1 KPLADESLRTRAQ
14 STFDGYSMRVAIIL
28 AVSLAATA
36 AQAAP
41 LTYPAAVT
49 MAEGSAPSLEASAL
63 QLRAAQAARHGAGRL
78 PDPKLSFGVDNFPVS
93 GPNGGRYSAD
103 FMTMT
108 RLGVMQDVPNAAR
121 RRAEKAQ
128 ASAEMGIAEADE
140 AAQRRQVRTATARA
154 WIDLAFAERKLAT
167 LDQLVEGLKALWEG
181 QPAAVASGGSR
192 PGAGLAPTRLKAQF
206 ADRRSELVADVA
218 KARAELARWTGD
230 PAPTIAGPLPDL
242 TIDAA
247 QLRAQLDDDP
257 RLASLRAAAR
267 RADAASSGAKAAE
280 WPDWS
285 FSASYA
291 RRDPMFGDMVS
302 LGGTVSLPLF
312 KGSRQE
318 PAIAARAAEAA
329 RARVLVEDARRQLVA
344 ALDADLAEHRAR
356 VEKLAQSREVLVPT
370 AEQTAHL
377 EVSSYA
383 ATRADYSTL
392 VETFTA
398 LADAKLDEIERQ
410 AGVARLSASILM
422 TYGNSDK

>member
-1 KPLADESLRTRAQ
+1 MRLA
-14 STFDGYSMRVAIIL
+14 MIL
-28 AVSLAATA
+28 AAVMFASG

-41 LTYPAAVT
+41 LTYDAALS
-49 MAEGSAPSLEASAL
+49 MAESNAPSLEASAL
-63 QLRAAQAARHGAGRL
+63 QLRAAQAARRGAGQL
-78 PDPKLSFGVDNFPVS
+78 PDPKLSFGIDNFPVS
-93 GPNGGRYSAD
+93 GPNAGRYGAD

-108 RLGVMQDVPNAAR
+108 RVGVMQDFPNAAR

-128 ASAEMGIAEADE
+128 ASAEIGVAEADE
-140 AAQRRQVRTATARA
+140 AAQRRQVRTAAARA

-167 LDQLVEGLKALWEG
+167 LDQLVEGLKGLWEG

-192 PGAGLAPTRLKAQF
+192 PAAGLAPTRLKAQF
-206 ADRRSELVADVA
+206 ADRRSDLVADIA

-230 PAPTIAGPLPDL
+230 PAPTIAGPLPEL
-242 TIDAA
+242 PIDAA
-247 QLRAQLDDDP
+247 QLRARLDDDP
-257 RLASLRAAAR
+257 RLASLRADAR
-267 RADAASSGAKAAE
+267 RADAAVAGAKAAE
-280 WPDWS
+280 RPDWS

-302 LGGTVSLPLF
+302 IGGTVSLPLF
-312 KGSRQE
+312 KSSRQE
-318 PAIAARAAEAA
+318 PAIAARAAEAGRA
-329 RARVLVEDARRQLVA
+329 RALVEDARRQLVA

-356 VEKLAQSREVLVPT
+356 VEKLTQSRDVLVPT

-383 ATRADYSTL
+383 AARADYSAL

-410 AGVARLSASILM
+410 AGVVRLSASILM
-422 TYGNSDK
+422 TYGNSDQ